1 MKSPFIESVRAEI
14 RLRGYSIRTEKSYLG
29 WIKRFIYFNDKRH
42 PKELGAKE
50 VKAFLSWLANE
61 RNVAIN
67 TQKVALNAVVFLYHK
82 ILNRELGELGFSL
95 ASRQRCLP
103 SVLTPPEVQKILDQ
117 LEGRNKLAI
126 QLMYGSGLRVSE
138 CLRLRVQDIDLDRCS
153 LTIRNAKGKKDRQT
167 LLSPRLIDP
176 LQQAIEHGVKVQEL
190 DNQQDIGC
198 SLPYALGRKYPNAY
212 RSPGWAFIFPS
223 FGLCAHPVSGLQC
236 RHHLHQTAIRKAL
249 RKAVSRAGI
258 TIKQVNCHTFR
269 HSFATHMLS
278 SGTDIRTVAAPAHP
292 CARGIRT
299 SMCSTELLGHND
311 VKTTQIYTHVL
322 GQHYAGSQSPLDRLQ

>member
-67 TQKVALNAVVFLYHK
+67 TQKVALNALVFLYHK
-82 ILNRELGELGFSL
+82 VFGRELGELGFSL

-103 SVLTPPEVQKILDQ
+103 SVLTPSEVQRILDQ

-138 CLRLRVQDIDLDRCS
+138 CLRLRVQDIDLERCS
-153 LTIRNAKGKKDRQT
+153 LTIRNGKGKKDRQT
-167 LLSPRLIDP
+167 LLSPRLTDS
-176 LQQAIEHGVKVQEL
+176 LQQAIEHGIKVQEL
-190 DNQQDIGC
+190 DNRQGVGC

-223 FGLCAHPVSGLQC
+223 SGLCRHPVSNLQC

-249 RKAVSRAGI
+249 SKAVSQADI
-258 TIKQVNCHTFR
+258 TIKRVNCHTFR

-278 SGTDIRTVAAPAHP
+278 NGTDIRTVQ
-292 CARGIRT
+292 
-299 SMCSTELLGHND
+299 ELLGHND